1 MKKYLINFLLLLM
14 MVFLMV
20 PSVFAQDIEE
30 EVVPEEPEIV
40 IEIKNEKKLHKL
52 DLYDTEIIQFDVA
65 LEEDYSVSVVSAPD
79 DILDITVGE
88 KEFTVNA
95 KKVGNTKVTLIVR
108 LKDEDKSYTHEFN
121 FQVQEEKG
129 YLKFNQDSFYLI
141 RGLTFVVDFE
151 VEPKNL
157 DLGRIVWSSSTP
169 SVASVENGKVYG
181 HKLGQTVISASLDGH
196 TESMIVH
203 VSAPLTKIEFNPSSV
218 NLNLNET
225 AKIPELIY
233 VPYDTTSD
241 KTATYHIVDESI
253 VVIESGVLRGLKVG
267 ETQLE
272 AEVAGIK
279 TTLDIKVSEK
289 VSNREAETYLL
300 ENTKNDDTGFYL
312 QVRDFKPSN
321 LKSFE
326 LVLPDQEILDYMEN
340 REHSTLWIQLPDE
353 LLKEDLSNLS
363 SMLINK
369 EILLQLGAQKLEVIF
384 GDLNGKILYKF
395 FINQRIKND
404 YNLSF
409 NFRNIKLQD
418 PLYQLVKNDRA
429 FKLNFTEKPVDG
441 MRVYINHKLFGSEV
455 NQYHFIYGYNQDLI
469 IDSEQKL
476 MANDDGFIEFV
487 PTHQENI
494 VSLTPI
500 TNVNNTW
507 IIVTFSMIIA
517 MIVGFVLY
525 KNIKRLRNAR

>member
-1 MKKYLINFLLLLM
+1 
-14 MVFLMV
+14 
-20 PSVFAQDIEE
+20 
-30 EVVPEEPEIV
+30 
-40 IEIKNEKKLHKL
+40 
-52 DLYDTEIIQFDVA
+52 
-65 LEEDYSVSVVSAPD
+65 
-79 DILDITVGE
+79 
-88 KEFTVNA
+88 
-95 KKVGNTKVTLIVR
+95 
-108 LKDEDKSYTHEFN
+108 
-121 FQVQEEKG
+121 
-129 YLKFNQDSFYLI
+129 
-141 RGLTFVVDFE
+141 
-151 VEPKNL
+151 
-157 DLGRIVWSSSTP
+157 
-169 SVASVENGKVYG
+169 
-181 HKLGQTVISASLDGH
+181 
-196 TESMIVH
+196 
-203 VSAPLTKIEFNPSSV
+203 
-218 NLNLNET
+218 
-225 AKIPELIY
+225 
-233 VPYDTTSD
+233 
-241 KTATYHIVDESI
+241 
-253 VVIESGVLRGLKVG
+253 
-267 ETQLE
+267 
-272 AEVAGIK
+272 
-279 TTLDIKVSEK
+279 
-289 VSNREAETYLL
+289 
-300 ENTKNDDTGFYL
+300 
-312 QVRDFKPSN
+312 
-321 LKSFE
+321 
-326 LVLPDQEILDYMEN
+326 MEN